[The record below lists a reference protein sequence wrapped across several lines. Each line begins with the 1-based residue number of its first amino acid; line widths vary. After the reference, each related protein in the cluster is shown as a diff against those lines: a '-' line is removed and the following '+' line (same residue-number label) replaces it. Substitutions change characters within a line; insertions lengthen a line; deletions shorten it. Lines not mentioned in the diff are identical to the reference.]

1 MKCLVLLIFCVLVA
15 VCTAATIQPTYS
27 PGQGDVPDPDY
38 MGPCGASCMRRHG
51 HRGHR
56 MHRMHG
62 AYEDRRLGSDSNRC
76 PYYDMSLDEKI
87 SFLEE
92 SLDYL
97 PPDSYRYARHTR
109 MLEELMNSDN

>member
-56 MHRMHG
+56 MHHG